1 MKELKKNSEDYLIKY
16 TDETIAELVYDKV
29 HLIKAYN
36 YYSGIRDNE
45 QFAHLEDNYGLG
57 NPTSIIF
64 VPLIRKH
71 IDALVGEFLT
81 IPIEPK
87 ISCKDE
93 ETMSRILRHKQ
104 LKLAQEVNSIL
115 VRYLRN
121 SLFSLLETGNMKSS
135 QQQQSEDLVIKK
147 YIEQVK
153 ESTEKNYISNFE
165 MAAQDIV
172 EFLLQD
178 RDVDFKNKLKI
189 LLLDLF
195 ITGETY
201 YRSVPNQSETGIEL
215 QVLDPLNTFV
225 DRNLNSQYLKNSYRA
240 VHRQWLSK
248 YEIMS
253 KYGSSL
259 SKEDIDSLDNSYATF
274 SNNNLIMANT
284 LHSRIGCEYPVG
296 ILSGVEAYE
305 NYTYN
310 TKPSSNIKLYPV
322 YEVEWLDYEKDK
334 DNYIT
339 NRYSSVRIGE
349 DIYILTGKDKNIVR
363 SMSKPNEC
371 HLTINGIFYSSRS
384 GRPYSLVLA
393 TADLQD
399 RYDILHYYRDT
410 LIANSGTTGDWVDLA
425 HIPAVF
431 GADVS
436 ERLQKFILY
445 KKQGL
450 AIIDS
455 SQEGTVVNQLFSNGY
470 DDTVRVSAIQ
480 AIDLAIQE
488 IENTTS
494 SITGV
499 FRERLGQIEARDA
512 VANVSLGVQQSFV
525 ITKQYYQT
533 MELLIREML
542 LDSLDVAKIVYKNGI
557 SGMLILGENRQRIF
571 TALPEHFTL
580 TDFDIHIADSQQSN
594 KDKEFLKN
602 ITNSLVQ
609 GGSVDPELL
618 LLTST
623 SKSLSE
629 MKYSLQDNIAKRKE
643 ENNQLQQLT
652 QQNQELQQQIKELS
666 KQLQKAQSQVDQYHQ
681 EKIQMDKYK
690 VDKNYEIEMKKLE
703 VDEDYKDNSTDV
715 QKRRIEL
722 EALQLLDFNQKN
734 NEVKNK

>member
-1 MKELKKNSEDYLIKY
+1 METYKKGSEDYLIKNA
-16 TDETIAELVYDKV
+16 DQVISELVYDKI

-36 YYSGIRDNE
+36 YYSGERDNE

-71 IDALVGEFLT
+71 IDALVGEFLS

-87 ISCKDE
+87 ISCKDQT
-93 ETMSRILRHKQ
+93 TMSHIMREKQ
-104 LKLAQEVNSIL
+104 LKLSQEVNTIL
-115 VRYLRN
+115 TKYLRN
-121 SLFSLLETGNMKSS
+121 SLASLLETGQLKTQ

-147 YIEQVK
+147 YIDQVK
-153 ESTEKNYISNFE
+153 ESTERDFISNFE
-165 MAAQDIV
+165 MAAQNIV

-178 RDVDFKNKLKI
+178 RDIDFKTKLKL

-195 ITGETY
+195 IAGETY
-201 YRSVPNQSETGIEL
+201 YRCVPNKNNSQVEL
-215 QVLDPLNTFV
+215 EVLDPMNTFV
-225 DRNLNSQYLKNSYRA
+225 DRNLNSQYLKNSYRS

-253 KYGSSL
+253 KYGKDL
-259 SKEDIDSLDNSYATF
+259 TQEDIDSLDDSYDVYST
-274 SNNNLIMANT
+274 NNLIMANT

-305 NYTYN
+305 NYSYN
-310 TKPSSNIKLYPV
+310 SRPASNIQLYPV
-322 YEVEWLDYEKDK
+322 YEVEWLDYVKKGKDF
-334 DNYIT
+334 IT
-339 NRYSSVRIGE
+339 NRYSVVRIGQ
-349 DIYILTGKDKNIVR
+349 DIHILTGEDKNVVR
-363 SMSKPNEC
+363 SISNPNEC
-371 HLTINGIFYSSRS
+371 HLTINGIFYANRS
-384 GRPYSLVLA
+384 GKPYSLVLA

-425 HIPAVF
+425 HIPTCF
-431 GADVS
+431 GQDVT
-436 ERLQKFILY
+436 ERLMKFVSY

-470 DDTVRVSAIQ
+470 DDTVRVQAIQ

-488 IENTTS
+488 IETTTS

-512 VANVSLGVQQSFV
+512 VANVSLGVQQSFI
-525 ITKQYYQT
+525 ITKQYYHA

-542 LDSLDVAKIVYKNGI
+542 LDSLDVAKRVYKKGI
-557 SGMLILGENRQRIF
+557 TGMLILGDNKQKIF
-571 TALPEHFTL
+571 TALPEHYTV
-580 TDFDIHIADSQQSN
+580 TDFDIHIADSQQIN

-602 ITNSLVQ
+602 MANSLVQ
-609 GGSVDPELL
+609 GGQVDPELL

-623 SKSLSE
+623 SKSLTE
-629 MKYSLQDNIAKRKE
+629 MKYSLANNIAKRKE
-643 ENNQLQQLT
+643 ENNQLQQLS
-652 QQNQELQQQIKELS
+652 QQNQELQQQIQELS

-703 VDEDYKDNSTDV
+703 LDDDYKENITDV

-722 EALQLLDFNQKN
+722 EALQLLDLNTKN
-734 NEVKNK
+734 DEIKNK

>member
-1 MKELKKNSEDYLIKY
+1 MKECKKGSEDYLIKNA
-16 TDETIAELVYDKV
+16 DLAIAELVYDKI

-71 IDALVGEFLT
+71 IDALVGEFLS

-87 ISCKDE
+87 ISCKDQT
-93 ETMSRILRHKQ
+93 TMSYVMREKQ
-104 LKLAQEVNSIL
+104 LKMSQEVNSIL
-115 VRYLRN
+115 VKYLRN
-121 SLFSLLETGNMKSS
+121 SLANLLETGQMKTQ

-153 ESTEKNYISNFE
+153 ESVDRDFLSNFE
-165 MAAQDIV
+165 MAAQNIV
-172 EFLLQD
+172 QFLLQD
-178 RDVDFKNKLKI
+178 RDIDFKTKLKL

-201 YRSVPNQSETGIEL
+201 YRSVASKNENQIEL
-215 QVLDPLNTFV
+215 EVLDPMNTFV
-225 DRNLNSQYLKNSYRA
+225 DRNLNSQYLKNSYRS
-240 VHRQWLSK
+240 VYRQWLSK

-253 KYGSSL
+253 KYGKDL
-259 SKEDIDSLDNSYATF
+259 SKEDIDSLDDAYDVYST
-274 SNNNLIMANT
+274 NNLVMANT
-284 LHSRIGCEYPVG
+284 LHSRVGCEYPVG

-305 NYTYN
+305 NYSYN
-310 TKPSSNIKLYPV
+310 SRPSANIKLYPV
-322 YEVEWLDYEKDK
+322 YEVEWLDYVKKDG
-334 DNYIT
+334 DYVT
-339 NRYSSVRIGE
+339 NRYSVTRIGQ
-349 DIYILTGKDKNIVR
+349 DIHILYGEDKNVVR
-363 SMSKPNEC
+363 SMSNPNDC
-371 HLTINGIFYSSRS
+371 HLTINGMFYSNRS

-399 RYDILHYYRDT
+399 RYDVLHFYRDT

-425 HIPAVF
+425 HIPTCF
-431 GADVS
+431 GQDVT
-436 ERLQKFILY
+436 ERLTKFISY
-445 KKQGL
+445 KKNGL

-470 DDTVRVSAIQ
+470 DDTVRVQAIQ
-480 AIDLAIQE
+480 AIDLALQE
-488 IENTTS
+488 IETTTS

-499 FRERLGQIEARDA
+499 FRERLGGIEARDA
-512 VANVSLGVQQSFV
+512 VANVSLGMQQSFI
-525 ITKQYYQT
+525 ITKQYYQI
-533 MELLIREML
+533 MELLIREIL
-542 LDSLDVAKIVYKNGI
+542 LDSLDVAKRVYKKGI
-557 SGMLILGENRQRIF
+557 TGMLILGDNKQKIF
-571 TALPEHFTL
+571 TALPEHYTV
-580 TDFDIHIADSQQSN
+580 TDFDIHIADSQQIN

-602 ITNSLVQ
+602 MANSLVQ
-609 GGSVDPELL
+609 GGQVDPELL

-623 SKSLSE
+623 SKSLTE
-629 MKYSLQDNIAKRKE
+629 MKYSLAENIAKRKE
-643 ENNQLQQLT
+643 ENNQLQQLS
-652 QQNQELQQQIKELS
+652 QQNQELQQQIQELS

-703 VDEDYKDNSTDV
+703 LDDDYKENITDV

-722 EALQLLDFNQKN
+722 EALQLLDLNTKN
-734 NEVKNK
+734 DEIKNK